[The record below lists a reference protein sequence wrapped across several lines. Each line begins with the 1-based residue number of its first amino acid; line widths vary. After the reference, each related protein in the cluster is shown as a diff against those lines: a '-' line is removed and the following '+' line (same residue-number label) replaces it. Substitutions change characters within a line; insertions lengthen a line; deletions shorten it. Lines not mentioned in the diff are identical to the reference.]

1 MANQM
6 VRQERPV
13 AVYRLVGEGPIGF
26 SVMSMPPVS
35 APRELAEKLSPW
47 KGKDG
52 LQVTDEA
59 KLEIA
64 VVVGDF
70 ARSQDWTQ
78 LFEVAVVAGLS
89 PANLIFR
96 FGQRGEFAGGLFSV
110 QPDLDKYDAIGG
122 FLFIADFWHL
132 GHTRDFFNAQE
143 AYVPYKWALQVLA
156 ETERQ
161 KAAKA
166 VPSGSA

>member
-26 SVMSMPPVS
+26 SVRGIPPVGAQS
-35 APRELAEKLSPW
+35 ELAEKLSPW
-47 KGKDG
+47 AGNDRQP
-52 LQVTDEA
+52 LTDEA
-59 KLEIA
+59 KLEMA

-70 ARSQDWTQ
+70 ARSQEWAQ

-96 FGQRGEFAGGLFSV
+96 FGQRGEFAGGLFTV

-122 FLFIADFWHL
+122 YFFIA
-132 GHTRDFFNAQE
+132 
-143 AYVPYKWALQVLA
+143 
-156 ETERQ
+156 
-161 KAAKA
+161 
-166 VPSGSA
+166 